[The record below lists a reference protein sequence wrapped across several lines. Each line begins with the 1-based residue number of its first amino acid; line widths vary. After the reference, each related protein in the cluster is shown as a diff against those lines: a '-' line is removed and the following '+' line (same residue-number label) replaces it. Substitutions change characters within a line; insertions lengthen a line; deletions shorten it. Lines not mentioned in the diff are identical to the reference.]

1 MTLYL
6 ESIRLARFRS
16 HSALSL
22 SAQSGPIAIF
32 GSNGTGKTNL
42 LEAVSLFS
50 PGRGMR
56 RASAA
61 EMTQHRAEGWSVS
74 GLLYGSDRPRD
85 IAMRSRDG
93 AARSLRID
101 EKPATQLDLG
111 RLSRVLWLVPS
122 MDRLWIEGAEG
133 RRRFLDRMTLSFHP
147 AHGESVLG
155 YEKAMR
161 ERNRL
166 LRDGQRDSGWYQALE
181 AQMARAGAQITANRA
196 AALTKLIS
204 AQNFSET
211 QFPKAGL
218 TLTHPDIPLPVTE
231 ADLRH
236 ALTEA
241 RPKDM
246 AAGRS
251 RVGPHRVDLYGH
263 YQAKDCPAY
272 DCSTGEQKALL
283 ISLILAN
290 GRALVADTGAPPILL
305 LDEVAAHLD
314 PDRRA
319 ALFDEI
325 CALGSQAWMTGTEQS
340 LFNAL
345 GSRGQYL
352 RVDQQ
357 SITPVDA
364 QKARLTIA
372 KSTP

>member
-1 MTLYL
+1 
-6 ESIRLARFRS
+6 
-16 HSALSL
+16 
-22 SAQSGPIAIF
+22 
-32 GSNGTGKTNL
+32 
-42 LEAVSLFS
+42 
-50 PGRGMR
+50 MR

-61 EMTQHRAEGWSVS
+61 DMTQHKAEGWSVS
-74 GLLYGSDRPRD
+74 GLLFGKDRPRD
-85 IAMRSRDG
+85 ISMRSRDG

-101 EKPATQLDLG
+101 EKPATQSELG
-111 RLSRVLWLVPS
+111 RVSRVLWLVPS
-122 MDRLWIEGAEG
+122 MDRLWIEGADG
-133 RRRFLDRMTLSFHP
+133 RRRFLDRLTLSFHP
-147 AHGESVLG
+147 THGEAVLS

-166 LRDGQRDSGWYQALE
+166 LRDGQRDAGWYQALE
-181 AQMARAGAQITANRA
+181 TQMAKAGAQITENRA

-204 AQNFSET
+204 AQHSAET

-218 TLTHPDIPLPVTE
+218 TLTHPDVPLPVTE
-231 ADLRH
+231 VDLKD
-236 ALTEA
+236 ALGDA
-241 RPKDM
+241 RTKDM

-251 RVGPHRVDLYGH
+251 RIGPHRVDLYGH

-290 GRALVADTGAPPILL
+290 GRALVAETGAPPILL

-340 LFNAL
+340 LFDAL
-345 GSRGQYL
+345 GTRGHYL
-352 RVDQQ
+352 CVDQDTVTAV
-357 SITPVDA
+357 S
-364 QKARLTIA
+364 
-372 KSTP
+372 